1 VGLVRGEE
9 KSVGIVFSI
18 RESGTDR
25 STDCREG
32 NRRVRR
38 VGRAFSG
45 RRHSED
51 VRGDKVGNSFKSVK
65 AVDQEYGGDVV
76 KSSIKSLFA
85 SAIKKCMGAP

>member
-1 VGLVRGEE
+1 MGLVRGEE
-9 KSVGIVFSI
+9 KSVGIVFSV

-25 STDCREG
+25 STDYREG

-45 RRHSED
+45 RHGKD
-51 VRGDKVGNSFKSVK
+51 VRRDKVGNNFKSVK
-65 AVDQEYGGDVV
+65 AMDQEYSGDVV

-85 SAIKKCMGAP
+85 SAIKKCMRAP